1 MCHYQF
7 CQVLAQQPKCSL
19 QMWAWESGP
28 WIPLPGDSS
37 RFPTIKHFWDQNQL
51 QLMYSIPGQAFVQGS
66 SQHLASSPSSKNL
79 QSIVQCLHVFD
90 INKICNFMGYK
101 KQNILYRPKIT
112 KGVQTKNLLAYNLQ
126 IIVHNLLTH
135 HIINIS
141 KLVPIKPSK
150 IHLAAVMLSSH
161 GADGDDWLIELLTCH
176 RPVPWLV
183 I

>member
-1 MCHYQF
+1 
-7 CQVLAQQPKCSL
+7 
-19 QMWAWESGP
+19 
-28 WIPLPGDSS
+28 
-37 RFPTIKHFWDQNQL
+37 
-51 QLMYSIPGQAFVQGS
+51 
-66 SQHLASSPSSKNL
+66 
-79 QSIVQCLHVFD
+79 
-90 INKICNFMGYK
+90 MGYN
-101 KQNILYRPKIT
+101 KQNMLYRPKIT